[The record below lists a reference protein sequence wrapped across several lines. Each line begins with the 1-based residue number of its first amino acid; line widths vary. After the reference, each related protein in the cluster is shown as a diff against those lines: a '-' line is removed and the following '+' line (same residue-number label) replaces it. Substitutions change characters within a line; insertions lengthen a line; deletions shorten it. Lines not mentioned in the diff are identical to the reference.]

1 MALWDGSGI
10 VRSNHEA
17 DYGQGGGLV
26 VPKPLRDALGLG
38 DGGEVEV
45 SVYGAGLQIVPG
57 GRTARIIE
65 DDGQLVADSD
75 TVITDEMI
83 FGPMDSMRR

>member
-1 MALWDGSGI
+1 MALW
-10 VRSNHEA
+10 E
-17 DYGQGGGLV
+17 
-26 VPKPLRDALGLG
+26 
-38 DGGEVEV
+38 
-45 SVYGAGLQIVPG
+45 IVPG